1 MATTALPR
9 HVVFTVPKHGT
20 NTYMHSDTYEY
31 PDDTSAYR
39 DTYVFRQDDGF
50 VFEGKDDIF
59 SEQVK
64 IEIEPSKTD
73 DKCVHLRFS
82 HKNKYWQKNAGDDS
96 IVAVSNKPEEDR
108 EKESCTLFE
117 VIQESNVLYFTHV
130 QTGWSVTVN
139 NSTRAFYLAQNS
151 FSAALGFVDWDTL
164 VKLPKHVAFLGDNR
178 KYLMAVRDN
187 HNYLQFGSDDTNDIL
202 SGYEV
207 SATYDGHVRIK
218 SDQWGLFWRWADN
231 SIWADSDDVT
241 ADDIATLFWPVKIDE
256 RTIALRCAGN
266 NKFCKRLTDD
276 TLKNY
281 LNAAATNI
289 TTEARLKVQE
299 LVMERKIYNVMY
311 RMEDARIYEE
321 TPYLAGTTTV
331 TNNANEAGSIAV
343 TIKYKEETSYYFSQI
358 MSVSSGV
365 KSSITAEIPSIGEA
379 SIETTH
385 QISTAFRWNNAT
397 TTIWYV
403 TKTGTVTV
411 PARSVAVVHYVGMK
425 GTCDVPFSYTQQDMS
440 SIDGKIMETDQ
451 IDGVFTGVNAYSLKF
466 TVHKYEPLPE

>member
-117 VIQESNVLYFTHV
+117 
-130 QTGWSVTVN
+130 
-139 NSTRAFYLAQNS
+139 
-151 FSAALGFVDWDTL
+151 
-164 VKLPKHVAFLGDNR
+164 
-178 KYLMAVRDN
+178 
-187 HNYLQFGSDDTNDIL
+187 
-202 SGYEV
+202 
-207 SATYDGHVRIK
+207 
-218 SDQWGLFWRWADN
+218 
-231 SIWADSDDVT
+231 
-241 ADDIATLFWPVKIDE
+241 
-256 RTIALRCAGN
+256 
-266 NKFCKRLTDD
+266 
-276 TLKNY
+276 
-281 LNAAATNI
+281 
-289 TTEARLKVQE
+289 
-299 LVMERKIYNVMY
+299 
-311 RMEDARIYEE
+311 
-321 TPYLAGTTTV
+321 
-331 TNNANEAGSIAV
+331 
-343 TIKYKEETSYYFSQI
+343 
-358 MSVSSGV
+358 
-365 KSSITAEIPSIGEA
+365 
-379 SIETTH
+379 
-385 QISTAFRWNNAT
+385 
-397 TTIWYV
+397 
-403 TKTGTVTV
+403 
-411 PARSVAVVHYVGMK
+411 
-425 GTCDVPFSYTQQDMS
+425 DMS